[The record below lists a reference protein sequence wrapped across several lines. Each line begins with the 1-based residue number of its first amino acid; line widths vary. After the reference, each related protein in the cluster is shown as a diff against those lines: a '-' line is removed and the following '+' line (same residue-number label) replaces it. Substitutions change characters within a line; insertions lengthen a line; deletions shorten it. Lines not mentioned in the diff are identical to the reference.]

1 MRDLH
6 IWAVM
11 VYLAVNLLWR
21 QYEILFFNVILQ
33 YMLILHGPIY
43 THYLVFPKMSKAVP
57 VPFFLPGEL

>member
-1 MRDLH
+1 
-6 IWAVM
+6 M